1 MGGDKRSVDYTPR
14 DFLAAWEGGD
24 AGPVAGGACTAAAT
38 TPAPSWTRSAI
49 ESA

>member
-24 AGPVAGGACTAAAT
+24 AGPVPCGACRACCHYPGIVVEEA
-38 TPAPSWTRSAI
+38 R
-49 ESA
+49 